1 MHVKQSWLPLTTAM
15 CGLYVAKSFQ
25 LLTLRLSMLCCD
37 RLVLEGTRVL
47 CVMHLIHIIWEV
59 DSEVDSEIDSEV
71 DSEAGS
77 DVVDLHFCYCIH
89 CICSPLVKPSGH
101 VCVSVCC
108 CHNLL
113 PALLNTVHSVTYWTS
128 YVISRCSLADR
139 GSVPSNWE
147 FLWPAWNSLSNK
159 QRSL

>member
-89 CICSPLVKPSGH
+89 CICSPLATHMRWYHWQMSIVTSFNVCCRGHSKHHNYIIASCKHMQTVIWSIAWSWKEH
-101 VCVSVCC
+101 VCCVS
-108 CHNLL
+108 
-113 PALLNTVHSVTYWTS
+113 Y
-128 YVISRCSLADR
+128 I
-139 GSVPSNWE
+139 
-147 FLWPAWNSLSNK
+147 
-159 QRSL
+159 